1 MKNTFMIHIQA
12 RLLLILITLVAFT
25 GPFIGVMVLENI
37 RRDNKLI
44 ANQEAV
50 ASVKKD
56 ADAARYEYYL
66 GIAQQR
72 EVLQKSMAD
81 AKTEY
86 DKLVSDQSQLIQ
98 DNKKTVT
105 QTTTVPVVTQKV
117 TSVPVTTYSAPKSST
132 KTKTS

>member
-1 MKNTFMIHIQA
+1 MANIQA
-12 RLLLILITLVAFT
+12 RLLLTLITLVAFT
-25 GPFIGVMVLENI
+25 GPFIGVMILENVK
-37 RRDNKLI
+37 RDTKLI

-56 ADAARYEYYL
+56 TDAARYEYYL
-66 GIAQQR
+66 GIAEQR
-72 EVLQKSMAD
+72 EVLRKSMAD

-86 DKLVSDQSQLIQ
+86 DKLISDQPQLVK
-98 DNKKTVT
+98 DNQKTVT